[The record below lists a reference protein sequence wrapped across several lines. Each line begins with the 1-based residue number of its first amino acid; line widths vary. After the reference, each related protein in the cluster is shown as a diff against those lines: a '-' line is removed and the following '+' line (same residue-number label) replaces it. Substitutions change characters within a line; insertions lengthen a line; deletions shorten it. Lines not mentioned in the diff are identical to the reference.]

1 MSARKAA
8 RGWPKWAGTSESE
21 NERERESKNVEKG
34 GGAGGEAE
42 GVAIEDRENDE
53 AGDVEMDREKSLPPR
68 N

>member
-1 MSARKAA
+1 MRV
-8 RGWPKWAGTSESE
+8 
-21 NERERESKNVEKG
+21 RERESKNVEKG